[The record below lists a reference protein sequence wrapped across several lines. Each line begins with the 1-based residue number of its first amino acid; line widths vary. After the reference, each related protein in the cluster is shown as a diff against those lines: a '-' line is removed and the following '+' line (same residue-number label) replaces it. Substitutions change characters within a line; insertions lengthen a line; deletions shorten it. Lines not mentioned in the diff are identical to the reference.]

1 MSFQSKSLTSDS
13 GVVFSPPSIVKDAL
27 GDSGLLLDDE
37 NSPRKNTQVLNNLR
51 KQNLANHLLNY
62 TNNNSNLTQHG
73 VIKSNRFIDQRSF
86 KNLVYQNF
94 NQNSYDENLE
104 YNNLYNP
111 YADENERMENF
122 QLSKS
127 SFGGGGDDSNDNQT
141 YTSSRDGQFGFDR
154 TNTIGQH
161 FKNSQTNKPLNHT
174 VVNNE
179 FKKIE
184 RVNTFSRLQYARN
197 IQFNNYNSS
206 SNHSNVSNSSSQQFY
221 QNYTNLNNNI
231 ENIVPSQHQS
241 SNVDETFKNYDLND
255 DFWLHFDS

>member
-1 MSFQSKSLTSDS
+1 M
-13 GVVFSPPSIVKDAL
+13 
-27 GDSGLLLDDE
+27 
-37 NSPRKNTQVLNNLR
+37 R

-62 TNNNSNLTQHG
+62 TNNNSSNLTQHG
-73 VIKSNRFIDQRSF
+73 VIKSNRFIDQRSL

-94 NQNSYDENLE
+94 NQNSYDESLE
-104 YNNLYNP
+104 YNNLAYNP

-127 SFGGGGDDSNDNQT
+127 NFVGGGGNDDSNDNQI
-141 YTSSRDGQFGFDR
+141 YSNSSSSRDGQFGFDR
-154 TNTIGQH
+154 TNLIGTT
-161 FKNSQTNKPLNHT
+161 FKNKPINQT

-197 IQFNNYNSS
+197 IQFNNFNSS
-206 SNHSNVSNSSSQQFY
+206 SSSSNVNNSNSQQFY

-231 ENIVPSQHQS
+231 ENIVPLQHS
-241 SNVDETFKNYDLND
+241 GSNVDETFKNYDLND
-255 DFWLHFDS
+255 DFWLNFDS

>member
-1 MSFQSKSLTSDS
+1 M
-13 GVVFSPPSIVKDAL
+13 
-27 GDSGLLLDDE
+27 
-37 NSPRKNTQVLNNLR
+37 R

-73 VIKSNRFIDQRSF
+73 VIKSNRFIDQQQRSL

-94 NQNSYDENLE
+94 NQNSFDENLE

-127 SFGGGGDDSNDNQT
+127 NFCDDSNDSQMT
-141 YTSSRDGQFGFDR
+141 YTNSRDGQFGFDR
-154 TNTIGQH
+154 TNTIGQT
-161 FKNSQTNKPLNHT
+161 FKNSQVNKPSLNHT

-197 IQFNNYNSS
+197 IQFNNFNSS
-206 SNHSNVSNSSSQQFY
+206 SNINNSNSQQFY

-231 ENIVPSQHQS
+231 ENIVPSHHQS
-241 SNVDETFKNYDLND
+241 TNVDETFKNYDLND
-255 DFWLHFDS
+255 DFWLNFDS

>member
-1 MSFQSKSLTSDS
+1 M
-13 GVVFSPPSIVKDAL
+13 
-27 GDSGLLLDDE
+27 
-37 NSPRKNTQVLNNLR
+37 R

-73 VIKSNRFIDQRSF
+73 VIKSNRFIEQQRTL
-86 KNLVYQNF
+86 KNLVYQQNF
-94 NQNSYDENLE
+94 NQNSYDENVE

-127 SFGGGGDDSNDNQT
+127 NFCEDSNDNQT
-141 YTSSRDGQFGFDR
+141 YTNSRDGQFGFDR
-154 TNTIGQH
+154 TNLIGTT
-161 FKNSQTNKPLNHT
+161 FKNSQVNKPLNHT

-197 IQFNNYNSS
+197 IQFNNFNSS
-206 SNHSNVSNSSSQQFY
+206 SNVNNSNSQQFY

-231 ENIVPSQHQS
+231 ENIVPLHHQS

-255 DFWLHFDS
+255 DFWLNFDS

>member
-1 MSFQSKSLTSDS
+1 M
-13 GVVFSPPSIVKDAL
+13 
-27 GDSGLLLDDE
+27 
-37 NSPRKNTQVLNNLR
+37 R

-62 TNNNSNLTQHG
+62 TNNNSNLTTHHHG
-73 VIKSNRFIDQRSF
+73 VIKSNRFIDQQRSL

-127 SFGGGGDDSNDNQT
+127 NFCEDSNDNQT
-141 YTSSRDGQFGFDR
+141 YTNSSRDGGQFGFDR
-154 TNTIGQH
+154 TNTIGQT
-161 FKNSQTNKPLNHT
+161 FKNSQINKPLNHT

-197 IQFNNYNSS
+197 IQFNNFNSS
-206 SNHSNVSNSSSQQFY
+206 SNVNNSNSQQFY

-231 ENIVPSQHQS
+231 ENIVPSHHQS
-241 SNVDETFKNYDLND
+241 TNVDETFKNYDLND
-255 DFWLHFDS
+255 DFWLNFDS